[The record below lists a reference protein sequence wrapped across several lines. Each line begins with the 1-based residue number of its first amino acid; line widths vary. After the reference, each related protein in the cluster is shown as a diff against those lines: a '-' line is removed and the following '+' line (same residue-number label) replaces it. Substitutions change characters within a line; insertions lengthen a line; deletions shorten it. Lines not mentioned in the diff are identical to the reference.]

1 MNTTVVVLMIL
12 NIGLIGGLIYA
23 VYIIST
29 WYAEF
34 KQYTDPIEPIEFM
47 DAEREEEKPNGTH

>member
-1 MNTTVVVLMIL
+1 MIL
-12 NIGLIGGLIYA
+12 NIGLFGGLIYA

-29 WYAEF
+29 WYTEF

-47 DAEREEEKPNGTH
+47 DAEWEEDKPDGTY